1 MYQVI
6 LILLI
11 AIVLLIIVRILL
23 NFSDK
28 IKFISK
34 GLDSGFKLSQIN
46 LLWKLAKT
54 SGLEDP
60 SSLFLS
66 VYALNKSIAYVLSR
80 AKANH
85 TENSKETQEFLTKLY
100 QYRTEV
106 ELEPSQKGGLK
117 SSKGISVG
125 QKLRIVVKGQGIFS
139 STVLGNGRNL
149 TISLPLKNN
158 LIVIGAEDWVGKQVS
173 VYLWRVN
180 DANYIFDTFVK
191 ESGVYNS
198 KVVLNLEHTDNLI
211 RAQKRKSVRCQCK
224 IPARLYVVKSE
235 TEDLSAPESSEGL
248 RCIIEDISEGGA
260 FIRIGGKAQK
270 NMQIK
275 LQFTIDE
282 SLIVMHGFIKGVEYL
297 ENQNQSRLH
306 FEAEEVDPRMKNSI
320 LTYVYNVLP
329 QDEKE
334 VLEATTLAQKD
345 SEESFNIPSENIL
358 NSDFN
363 LEKVFGSDNTI
374 SANSENSTIN
384 PDVED
389 ANGVLFG
396 QSKPLPES
404 PWEDDNEK
412 K

>member
-6 LILLI
+6 LVLII
-11 AIVLLIIVRILL
+11 AIVLLVVVRIIL

-34 GLDSGFKLSQIN
+34 GLDSGFKLKQIN

-60 SSLFLS
+60 TSLFLS
-66 VYALNKSIAYVLSR
+66 VYALNKSIAYVLST

-85 TENSKETQEFLTKLY
+85 TENTKETQEFLTKLY

-125 QKLRIVVKGQGIFS
+125 QKLRIVLKGQGIFS

-158 LIVIGAEDWVGKQVS
+158 IIVIGAEDWVGKQIS

-180 DANYIFDTFVK
+180 DANYIFDTYVK
-191 ESGVYNS
+191 ETGVFNS
-198 KVVLNLEHTDNLI
+198 KVVLNLEQTDNLI

-224 IPARLYVVKSE
+224 IPARLYIVKSE
-235 TEDLSAPESSEGL
+235 TEDLSAPESGEGL

-297 ENQNQSRLH
+297 EGQNQSRLH
-306 FEAEEVDPRMKNSI
+306 FEAEEVDPRMKISI

-329 QDEKE
+329 QEEKE

-345 SEESFNIPSENIL
+345 SEESFNIPSETII

-363 LEKVFGSDNTI
+363 IEKVFNSDNNITAD
-374 SANSENSTIN
+374 SADTSVNLNT
-384 PDVED
+384 DD
-389 ANGVLFG
+389 GKGVLFG
-396 QSKPLPES
+396 QSKPLTES
-404 PWEDDNEK
+404 PWEDDNETK
-412 K
+412 

>member
-6 LILLI
+6 LILVI
-11 AIVLLIIVRILL
+11 AIVLLVIARIIL

-34 GLDSGFKLSQIN
+34 GLDSGFKLKQIN

-117 SSKGISVG
+117 STKGISVG
-125 QKLRIVVKGQGIFS
+125 QKLRIVVKGYGIFS
-139 STVLGNGRNL
+139 STVLGTGRNL

-158 LIVIGAEDWVGKQVS
+158 IIVIGAEDWIGKQLS

-191 ESGVYNS
+191 ETGVYNS
-198 KVVLNLEHTDNLI
+198 KVVLNLQHTENLI

-235 TEDLSAPESSEGL
+235 TADLSAPESAEGL

-297 ENQNQSRLH
+297 QDQNQSRLH
-306 FEAEEVDPRMKNSI
+306 FEAEDVDPRMKNSI

-345 SEESFNIPSENIL
+345 SEESFNIPSQNNMDI
-358 NSDFN
+358 N
-363 LEKVFGSDNTI
+363 LEKVFNSDDNNQISNSDQKLEKSQTENT
-374 SANSENSTIN
+374 N
-384 PDVED
+384 D
-389 ANGVLFG
+389 VLFG
-396 QSKPLPES
+396 QTKPLTES
-404 PWEDDNEK
+404 PWEDDNENK
-412 K
+412 